1 MELSPFI
8 ESLRRDLAAAA
19 ALGTDEARRGAELLA
34 AALEPSVRLALMDAL
49 AAASAEIT
57 ALLPDAVVEV
67 RLSGRDPDLVV
78 TTPDL
83 MAEDA
88 APPPPEPPD
97 ADDGTA
103 RITLRL
109 SETLKAAAEA
119 AAAAEGLSL
128 NSWLVASVKRALDA
142 ARGGRSQPRGNRGGR
157 SLSGWARG

>member
-67 RLSGRDPDLVV
+67 RLTGRDPDLVV

-88 APPPPEPPD
+88 APPPPEPD

-142 ARGGRSQPRGNRGGR
+142 ARGGRSQARGNRGGR

>member
-1 MELSPFI
+1 MELTPFI
-8 ESLRRDLAAAA
+8 EGLRRDLAAAA

-57 ALLPDAVVEV
+57 ALLSDAVVEV
-67 RLSGRDPDLVV
+67 RLTGRDPDLVV
-78 TTPDL
+78 TTSEPL
-83 MAEDA
+83 AEAA
-88 APPPPEPPD
+88 APASEPD

-119 AAAAEGLSL
+119 AAAADGLSL
-128 NSWLVASVKRALDA
+128 NGWLVAAVKRALDA
-142 ARGGRSQPRGNRGGR
+142 SRSGRSPGRSARPGR